1 MHQEFSWGL
10 WWCSLPWSWSG
21 LITVKVGYSGV
32 WPWPCSLIMSSRHSP
47 TTTKNNEHFSSITCF
62 LYTNTWE
69 RPEYCKYH
77 EVFVVYFKSQHKQD
91 SLIPFFWI
99 FLISWKPDKLWS
111 FLNVMDWSCC
121 LESSLKQ
128 STWARLV
135 SHQWAKTS
143 SRRCESRIL

>member
-1 MHQEFSWGL
+1 M
-10 WWCSLPWSWSG
+10 
-21 LITVKVGYSGV
+21 

-135 SHQWAKTS
+135 SQDQLQAVWKSHSLGEDFVGSISSPAWLTSLLASPHQQMARK
-143 SRRCESRIL
+143 L